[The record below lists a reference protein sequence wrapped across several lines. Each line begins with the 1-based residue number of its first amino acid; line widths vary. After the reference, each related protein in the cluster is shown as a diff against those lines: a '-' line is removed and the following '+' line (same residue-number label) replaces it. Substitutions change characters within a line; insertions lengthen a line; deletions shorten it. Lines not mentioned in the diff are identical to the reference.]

1 MKSIDPLTW
10 LRNELESEGNDLL
23 RSLVAE
29 FAEKLMSAE
38 ADARCG
44 AAYGSRVPE
53 RTNHRN
59 GYRERRWDTRVGTI
73 DLAIPKL
80 RTGSYFPHW
89 LLEPRRR
96 GEKALVAVIC
106 EAYVQGISTRNVD
119 HLVQALGLDG
129 LSKSQV
135 SELAK
140 NLDETV
146 EAFRNRP
153 LDATA
158 YPYVWLDALVHKSRE
173 NGHVVNVATV
183 IATAVSHEGHREV
196 LGVDVITVEDRAG
209 WLAFLRNLVQRG
221 LRGVRLVIS
230 DAHSGLVDAIATA
243 LPGAAWQRCRTHFM
257 RNLLAKVPKS
267 AQKLVGALVRSI
279 FAQTD
284 ADAVWAQHAAVVNQ
298 LTATFPDAARLLDQ
312 ARDDILAFRLFPVV
326 HWSQIWSNNPLERL
340 NKEIRRRTDVV
351 GIFPNRDAI
360 IRLVGAL
367 LAEQHDEWAVARRY
381 MSADSLVLIPQP
393 PPPAL
398 APKILDP
405 PKEVPTLDDP
415 A

>member
-10 LRNELESEGNDLL
+10 LRNELESEDNDLL

-38 ADARCG
+38 ADALCG
-44 AAYGSRVPE
+44 AAYGCRGPE

-158 YPYVWLDALVHKSRE
+158 YPYVWLDALVHM
-173 NGHVVNVATV
+173 T
-183 IATAVSHEGHREV
+183 
-196 LGVDVITVEDRAG
+196 
-209 WLAFLRNLVQRG
+209 
-221 LRGVRLVIS
+221 
-230 DAHSGLVDAIATA
+230 
-243 LPGAAWQRCRTHFM
+243 C
-257 RNLLAKVPKS
+257 
-267 AQKLVGALVRSI
+267 
-279 FAQTD
+279 
-284 ADAVWAQHAAVVNQ
+284 
-298 LTATFPDAARLLDQ
+298 
-312 ARDDILAFRLFPVV
+312 
-326 HWSQIWSNNPLERL
+326 
-340 NKEIRRRTDVV
+340 
-351 GIFPNRDAI
+351 
-360 IRLVGAL
+360 
-367 LAEQHDEWAVARRY
+367 
-381 MSADSLVLIPQP
+381 P
-393 PPPAL
+393 PF
-398 APKILDP
+398 
-405 PKEVPTLDDP
+405 
-415 A
+415 